1 MAPRGWFC
9 FFPCTSSEINW
20 AVYIG
25 VLLQKW
31 RSASF
36 VASRDLSFCR
46 PAAVPLV
53 NAYDSVPVQS
63 YRSEGSWALCLV
75 IPWER
80 LNCPALWEPK
90 HWFYRQNY
98 KRERK
103 KKTDDESPSSPY
115 WEDSQLWWSHKKK
128 TNHDSKPREKSWQTN
143 TVKSSKKI
151 KLGDTTVI
159 LKDWNKSN
167 S

>member
-9 FFPCTSSEINW
+9 FFSCTSSEINW

-36 VASRDLSFCR
+36 VASRDLSFCC
-46 PAAVPLV
+46 PATVPLV
-53 NAYDSVPVQS
+53 NGYDSVPVQS

-103 KKTDDESPSSPY
+103 KNR
-115 WEDSQLWWSHKKK
+115 WWITFFPILGRLTAVIELQEKDKSRFKAQ
-128 TNHDSKPREKSWQTN
+128 REKLAN
-143 TVKSSKKI
+143 KYSKI
-151 KLGDTTVI
+151 E
-159 LKDWNKSN
+159 
-167 S
+167 

>member
-1 MAPRGWFC
+1 MELRCLSLPLLSEPSLRRILVQRYKNYSETKFTLHEINCKLKLKPRGWFC

-98 KRERK
+98 KRERG

-115 WEDSQLWWSHKKK
+115 WEDSQLW
-128 TNHDSKPREKSWQTN
+128 
-143 TVKSSKKI
+143 
-151 KLGDTTVI
+151 
-159 LKDWNKSN
+159 
-167 S
+167 